1 LSCAQGKDEKL
12 AHQLPHSH
20 VNPKRTA
27 TNVTLLCAV
36 VLPQARAEE
45 DAERHAGV
53 SGLLA
58 KAAAVRAE
66 DAFKSAAAA
75 EVFGSMSGSGMGL
88 DARINSRRHYNQR

>member
-1 LSCAQGKDEKL
+1 MPLCC
-12 AHQLPHSH
+12 
-20 VNPKRTA
+20 
-27 TNVTLLCAV
+27 LL
-36 VLPQARAEE
+36 QARAEE
-45 DAERHAGV
+45 DAERRAGV

-75 EVFGSMSGSGMGL
+75 EVFGSMAGGGMGL

>member
-1 LSCAQGKDEKL
+1 MMGNADEHDAQRRERL
-12 AHQLPHSH
+12 AKAH
-20 VNPKRTA
+20 
-27 TNVTLLCAV
+27 
-36 VLPQARAEE
+36 AEE